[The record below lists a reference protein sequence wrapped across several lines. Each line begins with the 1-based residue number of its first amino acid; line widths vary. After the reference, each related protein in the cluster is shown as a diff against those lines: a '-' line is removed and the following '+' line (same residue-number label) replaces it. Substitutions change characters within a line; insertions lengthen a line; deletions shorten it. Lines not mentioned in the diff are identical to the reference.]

1 VKARNLILGAGA
13 VVLVATAAGVV
24 WLASSLDSLIQSA
37 IERYGPEI
45 TGVTVQVG
53 SVSLSPRDGRG
64 SIKGL
69 RLGNPKG
76 YRTDKA
82 AALGEI
88 TVALDPATL
97 AGDVIR
103 IREIVVHGADIT
115 YEKVGNLT
123 NLEAIQRNVD
133 AYVRKLGGGQPSAGS
148 QQKKMIIDSLVIRSS
163 KVNLSSALTAGN
175 TLTVNLPDLTL
186 RDIGKRTN
194 SATAGAT
201 AAEVT
206 RQVINAL
213 VAAVGR
219 AAASGLKKSASGLGD
234 SVRGL
239 FR

>member
-1 VKARNLILGAGA
+1 VRIRNLAIAAGA
-13 VVLVATAAGVV
+13 AVLVAAIAAAV
-24 WLASSLDSLIQSA
+24 WIASSLDSLVKSA

-45 TGVTVQVG
+45 TAVSVKVG
-53 SVSLSPRDGRG
+53 AVNLSPRDGRG
-64 SIKGL
+64 EIKHL

-76 YRTDKA
+76 YRTARALD
-82 AALGEI
+82 LGEI
-88 TVALDPATL
+88 RIALDPSSL

-103 IREIVVHGADIT
+103 IREIVVQGADIT
-115 YEKVGNLT
+115 YEKLGNLT

-133 AYVRKLGGGQPSAGS
+133 AYVRQYGGGQPAAGGK
-148 QQKKMIIDSLVIRSS
+148 QKKMIIDSLVIRSS

-175 TLTVNLPDLTL
+175 SVTVALPDLHL

-194 SATAGAT
+194 GAT

-219 AAASGLKKSASGLGD
+219 AAASGLKRGASGMGE
-234 SVRGL
+234 SVRGP

>member
-1 VKARNLILGAGA
+1 VKTRHLILGAGA
-13 VVLVATAAGVV
+13 AVLVTTIAGVA
-24 WLASSLDSLIQSA
+24 WLASSLDSLVKSA

-53 SVSLSPRDGRG
+53 SVNLSPRDGRG

-76 YRTDKA
+76 YRTA
-82 AALGEI
+82 RALALGEI
-88 TVALDPATL
+88 TIALEPASL

-103 IREIVVHGADIT
+103 IREIVVEGADIT

-133 AYVRKLGGGQPSAGS
+133 AYARKFGGAQPAAGGR
-148 QQKKMIIDSLVIRSS
+148 QKKMVIDSLVIRSS

-175 TLTVNLPDLTL
+175 ALSVSLPDIHL

-194 SATAGAT
+194 NATAGAT

-219 AAASGLKKSASGLGD
+219 AAASGLRKSASGVGD

>member
-1 VKARNLILGAGA
+1 VRTRNLILGAGA
-13 VVLVATAAGVV
+13 IVLVATVAGVA

-45 TGVTVQVG
+45 TGVTVQVR
-53 SVSLSPRDGRG
+53 SVNLSPRDGRG

-115 YEKVGNLT
+115 YEKTGNLT

-133 AYVRKLGGGQPSAGS
+133 AYVRKLGGSQQPAGG

-175 TLTVNLPDLTL
+175 SLSVSLPDLHL

-194 SATAGAT
+194 GAT

-219 AAASGLKKSASGLGD
+219 AATSGLKRGASGVGE

>member
-1 VKARNLILGAGA
+1 MRTRNLILAAGA
-13 VVLVATAAGVV
+13 VVLVTAVAGGV
-24 WLASSLDSLIQSA
+24 WLASSLDSLVKSA

-45 TGVTVQVG
+45 TGVSVQVD
-53 SVSLSPRDGRG
+53 SVNLSPRDGRG

-76 YRTDKA
+76 YRTHRA
-82 AALGEI
+82 LALGEI
-88 TVALDPATL
+88 TVVLDPATL
-97 AGDVIR
+97 ADDVIR
-103 IREIVVHGADIT
+103 IREIVVQGADIT
-115 YEKVGNLT
+115 YEKAGNLT

-133 AYVRKLGGGQPSAGS
+133 AYARKFGGGQPSADRR
-148 QQKKMIIDSLVIRSS
+148 QKKMIIDRLVIRSS
-163 KVNLSSALTAGN
+163 KVNLSSALTAGSS
-175 TLTVNLPDLTL
+175 LSVSLPDLHL

-194 SATAGAT
+194 GAT

-213 VAAVGR
+213 VSAVGR
-219 AAASGLKKSASGLGD
+219 AAASGLRKGASGLGD